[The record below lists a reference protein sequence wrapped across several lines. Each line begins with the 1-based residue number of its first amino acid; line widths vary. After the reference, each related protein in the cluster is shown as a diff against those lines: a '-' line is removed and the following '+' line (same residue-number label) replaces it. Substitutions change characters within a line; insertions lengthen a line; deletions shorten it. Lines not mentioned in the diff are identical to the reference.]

1 MVESS
6 NGIYNPELCQ
16 DSYGWVVV
24 MNDGDKLNRNTDA
37 GWKLCYIS
45 WKSCKS
51 ILPKN
56 TSDSKM

>member
-37 GWKLCYIS
+37 G
-45 WKSCKS
+45 
-51 ILPKN
+51 
-56 TSDSKM
+56 